1 MIVKHQLFGTAT
13 FGGGVSIF
21 QESLSG
27 HSGSNSCEE
36 ICTQNYRSIENHGT
50 GMEAKLKF

>member
-1 MIVKHQLFGTAT
+1 MIAKHQLLGTAT

-27 HSGSNSCEE
+27 HSGSCEE
-36 ICTQNYRSIENHGT
+36 ICAQNYRSIENHGM
-50 GMEAKLKF
+50 GMETKLKF